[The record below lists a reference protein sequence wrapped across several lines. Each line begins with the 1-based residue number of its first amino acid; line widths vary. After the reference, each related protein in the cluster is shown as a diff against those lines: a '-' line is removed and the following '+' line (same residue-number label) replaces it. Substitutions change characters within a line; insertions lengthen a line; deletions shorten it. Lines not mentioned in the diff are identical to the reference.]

1 MRGFSRRAI
10 NKLVRRLGPS
20 AGQVWRRVYFSRWTK
35 PVWRMMSPDSPPR
48 VIYFYHLPKC
58 AGSYMNAL
66 LLDIA
71 IDRGADYAPFRRT
84 DNTRTR
90 ESDRELICFLETV
103 HRGGLTIVY
112 HHHGYM
118 GMDELFEPLAAAR
131 ERVRQAGGTLYAF
144 MCLRDPVSH
153 FISRVNFLGL
163 DLNKAI
169 HDERNHNIL
178 YKYYLYNHHANHKE
192 IRYDKEFFRS
202 RLVAMDDIFF
212 QEDLDPAIRTLNQQ
226 AGTDRLLTIDKRI
239 KPPPPPGVSSNETKY
254 RVRPN
259 DEQRRLIKEL
269 NSWDQWFYAEVAGGN
284 WRHWH
289 DAGCATASAPPV
301 TPVAGSNSYQT

>member
-1 MRGFSRRAI
+1 MRGFTRRAI

-20 AGQVWRRVYFSRWTK
+20 ADRVWRRAYFSRKTR

-71 IDRGADYAPFRRT
+71 IDRGADYAHFRRT

-90 ESDRELICFLETV
+90 ESDRELIRFLETV

-144 MCLRDPVSH
+144 MCLRDPVTH

-169 HDERNHNIL
+169 RDERNHNFL
-178 YKYYLYNHHANHKE
+178 YKYYLYNHPANHKE

-202 RLVAMDDIFF
+202 RLAAMDDIFF
-212 QEDLDPAIRTLNQQ
+212 QEDLDPVIRTLNQQ
-226 AGTDRLLTIDKRI
+226 AGTDGSLTIDKRI
-239 KPPPPPGVSSNETKY
+239 NETEY

-269 NSWDQWFYAEVAGGN
+269 HPWDQWFYAEVAGGN
-284 WRHWH
+284 WRSP
-289 DAGCATASAPPV
+289 A
-301 TPVAGSNSYQT
+301 

>member
-20 AGQVWRRVYFSRWTK
+20 AGRVWRRAYFSRWTR

-58 AGSYMNAL
+58 AGMYMNAL
-66 LLDIA
+66 LRDIA
-71 IDRGADYAPFRRT
+71 VDRGADFASFRRT

-90 ESDRELICFLETV
+90 ESDLELIRFLETV
-103 HRGGLTIVY
+103 HRGGQTIVY
-112 HHHGYM
+112 HHHGHM

-131 ERVRQAGGTLYAF
+131 ERVRQAGGTFYTF

-178 YKYYLYNHHANHKE
+178 YRYYLYNHHANQKE

-202 RLVAMDDIFF
+202 RLAAMDDIFF
-212 QEDLDPAIRTLNQQ
+212 QEDLGPAIRTLNQQ
-226 AGTDRLLTIDKRI
+226 AGTDGSLTIDNRI
-239 KPPPPPGVSSNETKY
+239 NETKCG
-254 RVRPN
+254 VRPN

-269 NSWDQWFYAEVAGGN
+269 NPWDQWFYAEVAGGN
-284 WRHWH
+284 W
-289 DAGCATASAPPV
+289 G
-301 TPVAGSNSYQT
+301 

>member
-20 AGQVWRRVYFSRWTK
+20 ADRVWRRVYFSRWTR

-58 AGSYMNAL
+58 AGMYMNAL
-66 LLDIA
+66 LCDIA
-71 IDRGADYAPFRRT
+71 IDRGADYASFRRT

-90 ESDRELICFLETV
+90 ESDRELIRFLETV

-112 HHHGYM
+112 HHHGHM

-131 ERVRQAGGTLYAF
+131 ERVRQEGGTLYAF

-169 HDERNHNIL
+169 RDESKHNFL
-178 YKYYLYNHHANHKE
+178 YKYYLYNHPANHKE

-202 RLVAMDDIFF
+202 RLAAMDDIFF

-226 AGTDRLLTIDKRI
+226 AGTDGSLTIDKRI
-239 KPPPPPGVSSNETKY
+239 NETEY

-269 NSWDQWFYAEVAGGN
+269 NPWDQWFYAEVAGGN
-284 WRHWH
+284 WR
-289 DAGCATASAPPV
+289 PP
-301 TPVAGSNSYQT
+301 A

>member
-1 MRGFSRRAI
+1 
-10 NKLVRRLGPS
+10 
-20 AGQVWRRVYFSRWTK
+20 
-35 PVWRMMSPDSPPR
+35 MMSPDSPPR

-58 AGSYMNAL
+58 AGLYMNAL

-71 IDRGADYAPFRRT
+71 IDRGADYAHFRRT

-90 ESDRELICFLETV
+90 ESDRELIRFLETV

-112 HHHGYM
+112 HHHGHM

-169 HDERNHNIL
+169 RDERNHNFL
-178 YKYYLYNHHANHKE
+178 YKYYLYNHPANHKE

-202 RLVAMDDIFF
+202 RLAAMDDIFF

-226 AGTDRLLTIDKRI
+226 AGTDGSLTIDKLI
-239 KPPPPPGVSSNETKY
+239 NETEY

-269 NSWDQWFYAEVAGGN
+269 NPWDQWFYAEVAGGN
-284 WRHWH
+284 WRSP
-289 DAGCATASAPPV
+289 A
-301 TPVAGSNSYQT
+301 

>member
-1 MRGFSRRAI
+1 
-10 NKLVRRLGPS
+10 
-20 AGQVWRRVYFSRWTK
+20 
-35 PVWRMMSPDSPPR
+35 MMSPDSPPR

-58 AGSYMNAL
+58 AGMYMNVL

-71 IDRGADYAPFRRT
+71 IDRGADFASFRRI

-90 ESDRELICFLETV
+90 ESDRELIRFLETV

-144 MCLRDPVSH
+144 MCLRDPVSN
-153 FISRVNFLGL
+153 FISRVNFMGL

-169 HDERNHNIL
+169 RDERTHNLL
-178 YKYYLYNHHANHKE
+178 YKYYLYNHPANHKE

-239 KPPPPPGVSSNETKY
+239 KPPPPPSVSSNETKY

-301 TPVAGSNSYQT
+301 TPFAGSNSYQT

>member
-1 MRGFSRRAI
+1 
-10 NKLVRRLGPS
+10 
-20 AGQVWRRVYFSRWTK
+20 
-35 PVWRMMSPDSPPR
+35 MMSPDSPPR

-90 ESDRELICFLETV
+90 ESDRELIRFLETV

-112 HHHGYM
+112 HHHGHM

-169 HDERNHNIL
+169 QDERNHNIL

-202 RLVAMDDIFF
+202 RLAAMDDIFF
-212 QEDLDPAIRTLNQQ
+212 QKDLEPAIRTLNQQ
-226 AGTDRLLTIDKRI
+226 AGTDGSLTIDKR
-239 KPPPPPGVSSNETKY
+239 VNETEY

-269 NSWDQWFYAEVAGGN
+269 NPWDQWFYAEVAGGN
-284 WRHWH
+284 WRQP
-289 DAGCATASAPPV
+289 A
-301 TPVAGSNSYQT
+301 

>member
-1 MRGFSRRAI
+1 
-10 NKLVRRLGPS
+10 
-20 AGQVWRRVYFSRWTK
+20 
-35 PVWRMMSPDSPPR
+35 MMSPDSPPR

-58 AGSYMNAL
+58 AGMYMNAL
-66 LLDIA
+66 LRDIA
-71 IDRGADYAPFRRT
+71 VDRGADFASFRRT

-90 ESDRELICFLETV
+90 ESDRELIRFLETV
-103 HRGGLTIVY
+103 HRGGQTIVY
-112 HHHGYM
+112 HHHGHM

-202 RLVAMDDIFF
+202 RLAAMDDIFF
-212 QEDLDPAIRTLNQQ
+212 QEDLGPAIRTLSQQ
-226 AGTDRLLTIDKRI
+226 AGTDGSLTIGKRI
-239 KPPPPPGVSSNETKY
+239 NETKY
-254 RVRPN
+254 GVRPN

-269 NSWDQWFYAEVAGGN
+269 NPWDQWFYAEVAGGN
-284 WRHWH
+284 WRQRH
-289 DAGCATASAPPV
+289 P
-301 TPVAGSNSYQT
+301 

>member
-20 AGQVWRRVYFSRWTK
+20 AGRVWRRAYFSRWTR

-58 AGSYMNAL
+58 AGMYMNAL
-66 LLDIA
+66 LRDIA
-71 IDRGADYAPFRRT
+71 VDRGADFASFRRT

-90 ESDRELICFLETV
+90 ESDRELIRFLETV
-103 HRGGLTIVY
+103 HRGGQTIVY
-112 HHHGYM
+112 HHHGHM

-202 RLVAMDDIFF
+202 RLAAMDDIFF
-212 QEDLDPAIRTLNQQ
+212 QEDLEPAIRTLNQQ
-226 AGTDRLLTIDKRI
+226 AGTDGSLTIDKR
-239 KPPPPPGVSSNETKY
+239 VNETEY

-269 NSWDQWFYAEVAGGN
+269 NPWDQWFYAEVAGGN
-284 WRHWH
+284 WRQP
-289 DAGCATASAPPV
+289 A
-301 TPVAGSNSYQT
+301 

>member
-1 MRGFSRRAI
+1 
-10 NKLVRRLGPS
+10 
-20 AGQVWRRVYFSRWTK
+20 
-35 PVWRMMSPDSPPR
+35 MMSPDSPPR

-58 AGSYMNAL
+58 AATYMNAL
-66 LLDIA
+66 LCDIA
-71 IDRGADYAPFRRT
+71 IDRGADYASFRRM

-90 ESDRELICFLETV
+90 ESDRELIRFLEKI
-103 HRGGLTIVY
+103 HHGGLTIVY

-131 ERVRQAGGTLYAF
+131 ESVRQAGGTFYAF
-144 MCLRDPVSH
+144 TCLRDPVSH
-153 FISRVNFLGL
+153 FISHVNFMRL

-169 HDERNHNIL
+169 RDERNHNFL
-178 YKYYLYNHHANHKE
+178 YKYYLYNHPWNHKE

-202 RLVAMDDIFF
+202 RLAAMDDIFF

-239 KPPPPPGVSSNETKY
+239 EPPPPPSVSSNQTEY

-269 NSWDQWFYAEVAGGN
+269 NPWDQWFYAEVAEGN
-284 WRHWH
+284 WR
-289 DAGCATASAPPV
+289 PPGV
-301 TPVAGSNSYQT
+301 MPAAQPRPRHP

>member
-1 MRGFSRRAI
+1 
-10 NKLVRRLGPS
+10 
-20 AGQVWRRVYFSRWTK
+20 
-35 PVWRMMSPDSPPR
+35 MMSPDSPPR

-131 ERVRQAGGTLYAF
+131 ERIRQAGGTLYAF

-153 FISRVNFLGL
+153 FISRVNFMGL

-269 NSWDQWFYAEVAGGN
+269 NPWDQWFYAEVAGGN
-284 WRHWH
+284 WR
-289 DAGCATASAPPV
+289 PP
-301 TPVAGSNSYQT
+301 A

>member
-10 NKLVRRLGPS
+10 NKLVRRLAPDR
-20 AGQVWRRVYFSRWTK
+20 VWRRVYFSRWTR

-58 AGSYMNAL
+58 AGTYMNAL
-66 LLDIA
+66 LRDIA
-71 IDRGADYAPFRRT
+71 IDRSADYASFRRT

-90 ESDRELICFLETV
+90 ESDRELIRFLETV

-163 DLNKAI
+163 DLDKAI
-169 HDERNHNIL
+169 RDERTHNLL
-178 YKYYLYNHHANHKE
+178 YKYYLYNHPANHKE

-202 RLVAMDDIFF
+202 RLAAMDDIFF

-226 AGTDRLLTIDKRI
+226 AGTDGSLTIDKRI
-239 KPPPPPGVSSNETKY
+239 NETEY
-254 RVRPN
+254 RVPPN

-269 NSWDQWFYAEVAGGN
+269 NPWDQWFYAEVAGGN
-284 WRHWH
+284 WR
-289 DAGCATASAPPV
+289 PP
-301 TPVAGSNSYQT
+301 A